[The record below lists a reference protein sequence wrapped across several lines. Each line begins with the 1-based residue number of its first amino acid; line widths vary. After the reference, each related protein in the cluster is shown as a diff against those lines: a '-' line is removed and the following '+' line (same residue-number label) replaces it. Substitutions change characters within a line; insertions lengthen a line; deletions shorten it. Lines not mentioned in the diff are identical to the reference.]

1 MGIINKGSENPWK
14 IKAVERS
21 LLLKSLRKELVR
33 QWERANKWRQKSLE
47 QAVTIIELTLI
58 INSLSSTSAPVSAPC
73 VSKDIEVSGYKFPL
87 SVMWLS
93 VILYVQGLSFR
104 GVSHVWI
111 FLSVFFGVKFPVPSY
126 GTVRG
131 WLLKLGLYMLQKGGK
146 SVKKAGDLKERW
158 ALIVD
163 ESYSLG
169 QSRLLVVL
177 AIRLSC
183 LKPGQPLSM
192 RDVEPIEIRSGATWT
207 GDQIA
212 AVLVKA
218 TAKIEGTIDY
228 VVSDRGGN
236 LLNAY
241 PKCSLLHIPDWSH
254 YISNILENIY
264 AENDDFKCFNDKMG
278 KFKKK
283 RKQSQF
289 SQYSPPTLS
298 VKMRFM
304 NYIPFLEWA
313 NIMLTNFK
321 KIPTEI
327 VEELG
332 FLQELKPFIK
342 ELTDVF
348 FLGQQIG
355 ILLKKQGICPMT
367 KQKTMEMTAILS
379 KKYAKNPRV
388 MTLIKAIDDYFETTL
403 AIYIKCAKKE
413 EAMPPLY
420 KPIIASSEIIESIFG
435 KFKHRSLKDPKRGFS
450 AIALIIPL
458 FCWKFSP
465 FDVFKAMTTI
475 STKDIEKWEN
485 ENLTKKGYKSFRN
498 VFKKKTKKR
507 GTLKKAA

>member
-1 MGIINKGSENPWK
+1 MGISNKGSENPWK

-21 LLLKSLRKELVR
+21 LILKSLRKELVR
-33 QWERANKWRQKSLE
+33 QWERADKWRQKSLE
-47 QAVTIIELTLI
+47 QTAIIKELTLT
-58 INSLSSTSAPVSAPC
+58 INSLSSGVTSVCASSCAKDVSL
-73 VSKDIEVSGYKFPL
+73 SGYKFPL

-93 VILYVQGLSFR
+93 IILYVQGLSFR
-104 GVSHVWI
+104 GVSDVWI
-111 FLSVFFGVKFPVPSY
+111 YLSGFFGVKFPAPSY

-131 WLLKLGLYMLQKGGK
+131 WVLKLGLYLLQKGGK
-146 SVKKAGDLKERW
+146 SVKKAGDVKERW
-158 ALIVD
+158 VLIVD

-169 QSRLLVVL
+169 KSRLLVVL
-177 AIRLSC
+177 AIRLSQ
-183 LKPGQPLSM
+183 LKQGQPLSM

-212 AVLVKA
+212 VVLGNA

-241 PKCSLLHIPDWSH
+241 PKCNLLHVPDWAH
-254 YISNILENIY
+254 YVSNILENIY

-313 NIMLTNFK
+313 NIMLINFK
-321 KIPTEI
+321 KIPTEL

-348 FLGQQIG
+348 FLGHQIG
-355 ILLKKQGICPMT
+355 VLLKKQGICPMT
-367 KQKTMEMTAILS
+367 KQKVMEMTAILS

-388 MTLIKAIDDYFETTL
+388 KTFVKAIDDYFETTM
-403 AIYIKCAKKE
+403 AIYFKCAKKE
-413 EAMPPLY
+413 ETIPPLY
-420 KPIIASSEIIESIFG
+420 KPLIASSEIIESIFG

-450 AIALIIPL
+450 AIALIISL

-465 FDVFKAMTTI
+465 FDVFKAMNTV
-475 STKDIEKWEN
+475 STKDVEKWE
-485 ENLTKKGYKSFRN
+485 EQNLSKKGYKSFRN
-498 VFKKKTKKR
+498 VFKKKNKKR
-507 GTLKKAA
+507 GTFKKVA

>member
-1 MGIINKGSENPWK
+1 
-14 IKAVERS
+14 
-21 LLLKSLRKELVR
+21 
-33 QWERANKWRQKSLE
+33 
-47 QAVTIIELTLI
+47 
-58 INSLSSTSAPVSAPC
+58 
-73 VSKDIEVSGYKFPL
+73 
-87 SVMWLS
+87 
-93 VILYVQGLSFR
+93 
-104 GVSHVWI
+104 
-111 FLSVFFGVKFPVPSY
+111 
-126 GTVRG
+126 
-131 WLLKLGLYMLQKGGK
+131 
-146 SVKKAGDLKERW
+146 
-158 ALIVD
+158 
-163 ESYSLG
+163 
-169 QSRLLVVL
+169 
-177 AIRLSC
+177 
-183 LKPGQPLSM
+183 
-192 RDVEPIEIRSGATWT
+192 
-207 GDQIA
+207 
-212 AVLVKA
+212 
-218 TAKIEGTIDY
+218 
-228 VVSDRGGN
+228 
-236 LLNAY
+236 
-241 PKCSLLHIPDWSH
+241 
-254 YISNILENIY
+254 LENIY

>member
-1 MGIINKGSENPWK
+1 MGIVNKGSENPWK
-14 IKAVERS
+14 MKAVERS
-21 LLLKSLRKELVR
+21 LRIKSLIKELAR
-33 QWERANKWRQKSLE
+33 QWARADKWRQKSLE
-47 QAVTIIELTLI
+47 QAATIIELNLT
-58 INSLSSTSAPVSAPC
+58 INTLSSTRSAVCPPC
-73 VSKDIEVSGYKFPL
+73 LSKDVSVSGYKFPL

-93 VILYVQGLSFR
+93 IILYVHGLSFR
-104 GVSHVWI
+104 GVSHVWV
-111 FLSVFFGVKFPVPSY
+111 FLSGFFGVKFPVPSY

-146 SVKKAGDLKERW
+146 SVKKGRDIKERW
-158 ALIVD
+158 VFIVD

-169 QSRLLVVL
+169 KSRLLVVL

-183 LKPGQPLSM
+183 LKAGQPLSM

-212 AVLVKA
+212 AVLDKA
-218 TAKIEGTIDY
+218 TAKIDGTIDY

-241 PKCSLLHIPDWSH
+241 PKCHLLHVPDWSH
-254 YISNILENIY
+254 YVSNILENIY
-264 AENDDFKCFNDKMG
+264 AENDDFKRFNDKMG

-321 KIPTEI
+321 KVPPEI

-355 ILLKKQGICPMT
+355 ALLKKEGICPLT
-367 KQKTMEMTAILS
+367 KQKTMGMTAILS

-388 MTLIKAIDDYFETTL
+388 ITCVKAIDDYFETTM
-403 AIYIKCAKKE
+403 AIYVKCANKE
-413 EAMPPLY
+413 GAVPPLY

-475 STKDIEKWEN
+475 STKDVEKWEK
-485 ENLTKKGYKSFRN
+485 ENLTQKGYKSFRN
-498 VFKKKTKKR
+498 VFKKKNKKR
-507 GTLKKAA
+507 GTLNKAA